1 MRLAIPQF
9 AMPILV
15 TVALGA
21 TPTLAQAGG
30 AFLAKGGAMRLTD
43 DAQQLDLQTRN
54 LDESSAGTLGFSWEL
69 RRKGGATFGIEFL
82 TYRNSFTP
90 PFGEPGEA
98 KTWAVQFLGKK
109 YFIDGGPFHP
119 FFGAGLGPGRTRVSY
134 HNAGVEFSDEEFTLV
149 LQAVL
154 GMELRFDNLAFS
166 LEAKHLYH
174 DVESG
179 GNEYDPTANGVFA
192 GVGFTW

>member
-1 MRLAIPQF
+1 MRLAIPRF
-9 AMPILV
+9 AAPMLV

-21 TPTLAQAGG
+21 MPALAQAGG
-30 AFLAKGGAMRLTD
+30 AFLAKGGIMYLTD
-43 DAQQLDLQTRN
+43 DTQQLGLVQRN
-54 LDESSAGTLGFSWEL
+54 LDDSSAGTVGFAWEA
-69 RRKGGATFGIEFL
+69 RRPTGATFGIEFL

-90 PFGEPGEA
+90 GEDGEA
-98 KTWAVQFLGKK
+98 KTQALLFLGKK
-109 YFIDGGPFHP
+109 YFIEGGPFHP
-119 FFGAGLGPGRTRVSY
+119 FFGAGLGPGRTDVSVRSG
-134 HNAGVEFSDEEFTLV
+134 GVEFSDEEFTLV
-149 LQAVL
+149 LSAVI
-154 GMELRFDNLAFS
+154 GVELRFDNLAFT